1 MSDESRTGLEAE
13 RDFLL
18 RSLDDLEAERA
29 AGGIDDETYR
39 TLHDDYTA
47 RAAAVVRALE
57 QGVDAR
63 PTREPTSTGRRLL
76 VIGGVVVFA
85 LVLGIGLAA
94 ALGARLPGQ
103 TASGN
108 SDDGPQVATSTSSG
122 PSERR
127 KQIEAAVAADPN
139 DTVNRILLARL
150 LEADGD
156 LSGALKLYDEVIAL
170 DPQSAEPYA
179 QSGRILY
186 LTATS
191 GSAPRDRVAALVD
204 SSRARLDRAVELDP
218 EYPDARYFRA
228 IVLAYEF
235 GEFQAA
241 QSDLQRYLVGAPNG
255 LFVEDARALL
265 AQVTNALETTTSS
278 PAPSGGQ

>member
-1 MSDESRTGLEAE
+1 VTDPNRESLEAE

-29 AGGIDDETYR
+29 AGGIDGESYR

-47 RAAAVVRALE
+47 RAAAVVRALRD
-57 QGVDAR
+57 GVDAR
-63 PTREPTSTGRRLL
+63 PVVPAPSGRRRLL
-76 VIGGVVVFA
+76 VIAGLVGFA
-85 LVLGIGLAA
+85 LVLGVGLAA

-108 SDDGPQVATSTSSG
+108 SGPDVLTSTSAG

-127 KQIEAAVAADPN
+127 QELEAAVAADPN
-139 DTVNRILLARL
+139 DSTSRVLLARL
-150 LEADGD
+150 VEADGD
-156 LSGALKLYDEVIAL
+156 LAGALRLYDEVITI
-170 DPQSAEPYA
+170 DPGSAEAHA

-191 GSAPRDRVAALVD
+191 GVAPEADVTGLVEE
-204 SSRARLDRAVELDP
+204 SRARLDRAVELDS

-235 GEFQAA
+235 GDFQAA
-241 QSDLQRYLVGAPNG
+241 QNDLQRYLVAAPNG
-255 LFVEDARALL
+255 LFVEDARKLL
-265 AQVTNALETTTSS
+265 ADVTNALETPTTV
-278 PAPSGGQ
+278 APGR

>member
-1 MSDESRTGLEAE
+1 MTDLDRASLEAE

-29 AGGIDDETYR
+29 AGGIDDESYR
-39 TLHDDYTA
+39 ALHDDYTA
-47 RAAAVVRALE
+47 RAAAVVRALRD
-57 QGVDAR
+57 GVDAR
-63 PTREPTSTGRRLL
+63 PRSQPSSGGRRLL

-85 LVLGIGLAA
+85 LVLGVGLAA

-108 SDDGPQVATSTSSG
+108 SGPDVVASTSPG

-127 KQIEAAVAADPN
+127 QALEAAVEADPS
-139 DTVNRILLARL
+139 DTTSRVLLARL
-150 LEADGD
+150 VEADGD
-156 LSGALKLYDEVIAL
+156 LAGALELYDEVIAL
-170 DPQSAEPYA
+170 DPGSAEAHA

-191 GSAPRDRVAALVD
+191 GAAPDADVARLVED
-204 SSRARLDRAVELDP
+204 SRARLDRAVELDP

-228 IVLAYEF
+228 IVLAYEY

-241 QSDLQRYLVGAPNG
+241 QNDLQRYLVAAPNG
-255 LFVEDARALL
+255 LFVDDARKLL
-265 AQVTNALETTTSS
+265 ADVTNALEAPTTTV
-278 PAPSGGQ
+278 ARGR